1 MATPKDW
8 LITYNFNNNA
18 THLGGVIDVRGVCP
32 HCRIAT
38 TFHVRSTQDDRDGP
52 RSKVY
57 LVLLC
62 NYTPCRKTVYLETS
76 VLAIPGVTHSSPQ
89 DPFFLHPPGT
99 IEPAHASVPTEIADD
114 WLEAQRSLAGGNPKA
129 AAVML
134 RRVLYGVLINKGCRL
149 HPLRDGMQDLITG
162 QRLPAVFDEWLPAI
176 RDDGHDAAHPDRA
189 LNVSTE
195 NVTETMEYTGE
206 LLRYLFIE
214 PYEFQQRKARNA
226 AAPGHP

>member
-1 MATPKDW
+1 MAVPRDW
-8 LITYNFNNNA
+8 RITYTFNN
-18 THLGGVIDVRGVCP
+18 TGSHFSGVTDVRGVCP

-38 TFHVRSTQDDRDGP
+38 TFQVRSVPHDTEGP
-52 RSKVY
+52 RTRIY
-57 LVLLC
+57 LVLQC
-62 NYTPCRKTVYLETS
+62 NYTPCRKTVYVETS
-76 VLAIPGVTHSSPQ
+76 VLTTAGITNSSPQ
-89 DPFFLHPPGT
+89 DPFFLYPPRT

-134 RRVLYGVLINKGCRL
+134 RRVLYGVLINKACRL

-176 RDDGHDAAHPDRA
+176 RDDGHDAAHPERA

-195 NVTETMEYTGE
+195 NVTETMEYTAE

-214 PYEFQQRKARNA
+214 PYEFQQRRARNV
-226 AAPGHP
+226 APGAP